1 MEFKDGVIYVSPN
14 GIAFDEDILKEQSR
28 TLAEKTADIFIAVEK
43 ALVPIIKGVVDFIR
57 KILKDV
63 FESIKS
69 LDVKKIQERI
79 DNEQNM
85 RQSWHVSKNTTRK
98 HQVMDRKPKFAR
110 IRNHI

>member
-28 TLAEKTADIFIAVEK
+28 TLAEKTADIFINVRE
-43 ALVPIIKGVVDFIR
+43 ALVPIIKGIVDFIR
-57 KILKDV
+57 NILKDV

-79 DNEQNM
+79 DNEQYM
-85 RQSWHVSKNTTRK
+85 RQSWRVPKNTIK
-98 HQVMDRKPKFAR
+98 QHQVLNKKPKFAR
-110 IRNHI
+110 IRNNI